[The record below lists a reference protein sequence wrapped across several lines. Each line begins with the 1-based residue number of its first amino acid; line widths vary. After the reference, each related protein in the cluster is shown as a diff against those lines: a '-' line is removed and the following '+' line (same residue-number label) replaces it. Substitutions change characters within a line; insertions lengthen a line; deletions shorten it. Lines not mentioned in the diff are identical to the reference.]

1 MKIQL
6 FFLTAILFGIVA
18 CAAETQF
25 RLPELKGVEAGPV
38 KDGQEIAACAAVFPD
53 GGYRGHGGKGGWQF
67 VHSIDFTMRDGS
79 GTTVIGVTSLSGND
93 IECALMTVEGL
104 TLFEAVFGHDNSIEV
119 RRAVPPFDRPGFAAG
134 LINDIR
140 AIFQPPPG
148 SMETGQ
154 LQSRLQPQSPGTT
167 AVCRY
172 RDGSNGVVGVVD
184 VLPEVDGCWQIKS
197 YTSDLVMKRSI
208 TGLSCRKRGFSRIP
222 DHILLKIYGQTGY
235 TLKMTL
241 ISADNI
247 K

>member
-6 FFLTAILFGIVA
+6 LFLSALLFGIVA

-25 RLPELKGVEAGPV
+25 RLPELKGV

-53 GGYRGHGGKGGWQF
+53 GGYRGHGGKGRWQF
-67 VHSIDFTMRDGS
+67 VHSIDFTMKDGS
-79 GTTVIGVTSLSGND
+79 GTTVIGVTSLSGKD

-104 TLFEAVFGHDNSIEV
+104 TLFEAVFGHDQRVEV
-119 RRAVPPFDRPGFAAG
+119 RRAVPPFDRPGFATG

-154 LQSRLQPQSPGTT
+154 LQSQLQPQSPGIT

-184 VLPEVDGCWQIKS
+184 VLPDVDGCWQIKS
-197 YTSDLVMKRSI
+197 YTSDLVMNRSI
-208 TGLSCRKRGFSRIP
+208 TGLSCRKRGPSRIP
-222 DHILLKIYGQTGY
+222 DHILLKTYGQTGY